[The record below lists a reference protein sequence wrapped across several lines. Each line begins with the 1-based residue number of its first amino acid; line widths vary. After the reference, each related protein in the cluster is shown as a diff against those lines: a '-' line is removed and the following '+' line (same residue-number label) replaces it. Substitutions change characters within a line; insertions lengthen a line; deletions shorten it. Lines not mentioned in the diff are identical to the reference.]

1 MTTPAGDAQAM
12 AAWSKTKCNKAI
24 FLAYILTI
32 PISDRPKFFAAME
45 AAQAIQAARRR
56 AK

>member
-12 AAWSKTKCNKAI
+12 AAWAKKKCNKAI

-32 PISDRPKFFAAME
+32 PVSDRPKFFAAME
-45 AAQAIQAARRR
+45 ATQVINAARRA

>member
-12 AAWSKTKCNKAI
+12 AVWSKTKCNKAI

-32 PISDRPKFFAAME
+32 PVSDRPKFFAAME
-45 AAQAIQAARRR
+45 AAQAIQAARRI
-56 AK
+56 K